1 MEDAP
6 AEPTTTT
13 PKAEESQM
21 ELERQDEQQAQPMP
35 SQPMP
40 QAQPK
45 SPAGVLDALK
55 HRVDAPKEPV
65 GQPFPETHEPAHAH
79 ENNNHED
86 QEHPDAKDLI
96 RRMEQASNSPIPDW
110 CWQFSFPF
118 VEELK
123 REKASIN
130 EQLRQMQL
138 KLSTVDNRIAA
149 VEGIKVALLAAEGEE
164 LLSTCNRVLNRIG
177 WNSKPST
184 NNKEELVLSSVD
196 NAEAIV
202 RIVRS
207 PAMASRSEVA
217 LLAESVISYWDEHE
231 VEPKGILLACTHVNT
246 APEERSDPDFSDAL
260 AEFAAKKHLCLMTT
274 LQLLSMYKDVELG
287 LLQGDQL
294 RKNMLECNGRL
305 AGYELE
311 GGVVRQPVAVE

>member
-1 MEDAP
+1 
-6 AEPTTTT
+6 
-13 PKAEESQM
+13 M
-21 ELERQDEQQAQPMP
+21 ELEHSQEDQAQTMPP
-35 SQPMP
+35 SQP
-40 QAQPK
+40 K
-45 SPAGVLDALK
+45 SASGMLDALK
-55 HRVDAPKEPV
+55 QRVEPTA
-65 GQPFPETHEPAHAH
+65 QSFAEAAQEQAQARIEPAGVQDTGINH
-79 ENNNHED
+79 NNNHEEQD
-86 QEHPDAKDLI
+86 TSDAKDLLKK
-96 RRMEQASNSPIPDW
+96 MEFGSNSPIPDW

-123 REKASIN
+123 KEKAGIT

-231 VEPKGILLACTHVNT
+231 VEPKGILLACTHVNS
-246 APEERSDPDFSDAL
+246 APEDRNEGDFSDAL

-274 LQLLSMYKDVELG
+274 LQLLCMYKDVEMARLPG
-287 LLQGDQL
+287 EEL

-305 AGYELE
+305 LGYQLE
-311 GGVVRQPVAVE
+311 GGVVKTPVAAE

>member
-1 MEDAP
+1 MEV
-6 AEPTTTT
+6 EQRQ
-13 PKAEESQM
+13 EEH
-21 ELERQDEQQAQPMP
+21 AQPMP
-35 SQPMP
+35 T
-40 QAQPK
+40 AQPK
-45 SPAGVLDALK
+45 STAGMLDALK
-55 HRVDAPKEPV
+55 QRVDGPKEPS
-65 GQPFPETHEPAHAH
+65 QPQEHAQPHVSITH

-86 QEHPDAKDLI
+86 HHDHHDPGAPDAKDLI

-118 VEELK
+118 VEDLK
-123 REKASIN
+123 REKAGIN
-130 EQLRQMQL
+130 DQLRQMQI

-231 VEPKGILLACTHVNT
+231 VEPKGILLACTHVNQ
-246 APEERSDPDFSDAL
+246 APEDRSDPDFSDAL

-287 LLQGDQL
+287 VLQGDQL
-294 RKNMLECNGRL
+294 RKHMLECNGRL
-305 AGYELE
+305 TGYQLE
-311 GGVVRQPVAVE
+311 GGVVKQPVAVE